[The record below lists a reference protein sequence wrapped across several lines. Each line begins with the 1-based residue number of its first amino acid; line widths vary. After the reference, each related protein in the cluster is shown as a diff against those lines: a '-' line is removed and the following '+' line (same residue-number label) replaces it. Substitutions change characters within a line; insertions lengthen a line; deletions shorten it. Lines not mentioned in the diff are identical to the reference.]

1 MAVRKLDIEKCKDE
15 SFQVYDWSLHEPM
28 TIGPE
33 LYDFRP
39 EDVPFALEMCDR
51 LMADLRGED
60 ERERR
65 EDDGR

>member
-1 MAVRKLDIEKCKDE
+1 MGK
-15 SFQVYDWSLHEPM
+15 SDWSLHEPM

-33 LYDFRP
+33 LYESLKP
-39 EDVPFALEMCDR
+39 ENLPFAQEMCDR

-65 EDDGR
+65 EEDGR

>member
-1 MAVRKLDIEKCKDE
+1 MIEKCKDE
-15 SFQVYDWSLHEPM
+15 NFQVYDYEPM
-28 TIGPE
+28 MIGPE

-51 LMADLRGED
+51 FMADLRGED

-65 EDDGR
+65 EEDGR